1 MRPGAGGMTGSVVFA
16 GGGTGGHLFPGLAIA
31 EELRASAP
39 ELAYRFVCSQREI
52 DARILEQAS
61 VLFTPIAAHPFTLH
75 PRALL
80 RFASTWGSVVR
91 TARGILT
98 SHAVRAVV
106 ATGGFVAAPVVEAAR
121 RESIPTV
128 LVNLDAVPGKANRW
142 IARHARVSLTSA
154 DGPAVP
160 PAWERIAPIVRTSAR
175 AAGPVDAA
183 RAHFKLDPDRQT
195 LLVTGGSQGARSINA
210 LMQAFADAHGSSLRG
225 WQVIHQCGEDADA
238 AALRQVYADVGVPSF
253 VEPFI
258 EDMGV
263 AWRASDLCV
272 GRAGAGTV
280 AEVWASHVPAILLP
294 YPYHRDEH
302 QRHNAQR
309 LEHCG
314 GGIILRDHI
323 DAEKNVA
330 AAGPE
335 LSRLLENGPQRER
348 MQAALAS
355 LGPADG
361 AEAVARRLLEA
372 LRDT

>member
-1 MRPGAGGMTGSVVFA
+1 MTGSVIFA

-31 EELRASAP
+31 EELRTTAP

-61 VLFTPIAAHPFTLH
+61 VLFTPIAAHPFTLR
-75 PRALL
+75 PRALF
-80 RFASTWGSVVR
+80 RFASTWGGVVR

-142 IARHARVSLTSA
+142 IARHAQVALSSA

-160 PAWERIAPIVRTSAR
+160 TGWERIAPIVRSSAR
-175 AAGPVDAA
+175 ASGTVDAA
-183 RAHFKLDPDRQT
+183 RAHFDLDPDRQT

-210 LMQAFADAHGSSLRG
+210 LMLAYTSAHGPSLRG
-225 WQVIHQCGEDADA
+225 WQVIHQCGDDTDP
-238 AALRQVYADVGVPSF
+238 AALREAYTGAGVPCF

-258 EDMGV
+258 ENMGV

-302 QRHNAQR
+302 QRHNAER

-314 GGIILRDHI
+314 GGIILRDQV
-323 DAEKNVA
+323 DPEKNVA
-330 AAGPE
+330 AVGPE
-335 LSRLLENGPQRER
+335 LSRLLEVAAQRDR
-348 MQAALAS
+348 MKAALAS

-361 AEAVARRLLEA
+361 AAAAAHRLLEV